1 MEKNL
6 KINDI
11 NVSLSLNRKESDTF
25 VVLIH
30 GLQSNKEIFNTIQDD
45 IEKRF
50 EFSTLSIDLV
60 GFGNSE
66 KPVNFPYDLLSQV
79 SMVKDILLELE
90 IKKIILI
97 GHSYGGMIS
106 THLANNIDFDI
117 LALISL
123 EGNLTKGDC
132 GESIY
137 VSKMSFTDFKPYYND
152 LISKLDSST
161 TFAEQYRADALKK
174 IPDHVFY
181 KSAKTIVE
189 WSITSNLYKIF
200 TNLNTPKLLIIGS
213 ESGYQTQPNDR
224 HTTIK
229 PIEKTGHFMLLE
241 ERIKT
246 SKIIIDYIRNM
257 KERDEK

>member
-11 NVSLSLNRKESDTF
+11 NIALNLNKKESDLF
-25 VVLIH
+25 AVLIH
-30 GLQSNKEIFNTIQDD
+30 GLQSSKEAFIRIQSD
-45 IEKRF
+45 IEKQL
-50 EFSTLSIDLV
+50 EISTLSIDLV

-66 KPVNFPYDLLSQV
+66 KPDNFSYDLISQAT
-79 SMVKDILLELE
+79 MVKDILRDLE
-90 IKKIILI
+90 IRNIILI

-106 THLANNIDFDI
+106 TYLSNQSDLNV

-132 GESIY
+132 GESLN
-137 VSKMSFTDFKPYYND
+137 VSKLSFSDFKPYYND
-152 LISKLDSST
+152 LISKLDSIP

-181 KSAKTIVE
+181 KSSKTIVE
-189 WSITSNLYKIF
+189 WSMTSNLLKIF

-213 ESGYQTQPNDR
+213 ESGYQTKPNDR
-224 HTTIK
+224 HTAIK
-229 PIEKTGHFMLLE
+229 PIERTGHFMLLE
-241 ERIKT
+241 EQIKT
-246 SKIIIDYIRNM
+246 SKIIIDFIRNM
-257 KERDEK
+257 KKRDEK

>member
-11 NVSLSLNRKESDTF
+11 NISINLNKKESDVF

-30 GLQSNKEIFNTIQDD
+30 GLQSNKEAFNRIQSD
-45 IEKRF
+45 IEKKLD
-50 EFSTLSIDLV
+50 FSTLSIDLV

-66 KPVNFPYDLLSQV
+66 KPDNFPYDLISQATI
-79 SMVKDILLELE
+79 VKDIFRDLE
-90 IKKIILI
+90 IRNIILI

-106 THLANNIDFDI
+106 TYLSNQSDLNV

-132 GESIY
+132 GESMN
-137 VSKMSFTDFKPYYND
+137 VSNLLFSDFKPYYNE
-152 LISKLDSST
+152 LISKLDNT
-161 TFAEQYRADALKK
+161 KNFADQFRADALKR

-181 KSAKTIVE
+181 KSSKTIVD
-189 WSITSNLYKIF
+189 WSVDSNLF
-200 TNLNTPKLLIIGS
+200 TEFINNEIPKLLIIGS
-213 ESGYQTQPNDR
+213 NSGFESKPHDK

-229 PIEKTGHFMLLE
+229 ILEKTGHFMLLE
-241 ERIKT
+241 EQIKT
-246 SKIIIDYIRNM
+246 SKVIIDFIRNI
-257 KERDEK
+257 KKQDEK